1 MTVRELERAVK
12 ALTQR
17 LAELEKTVAELT
29 EEEGAKLAQSEREL
43 ATFSQESP
51 SSEQLIDWMR
61 AEGLIIDPPV
71 EFSSFSK
78 RWRNLPETEK
88 QEILWE
94 LDHLSSGPMAS
105 DILLE
110 NRR

>member
-43 ATFSQESP
+43 ATFSFR
-51 SSEQLIDWMR
+51 LR
-61 AEGLIIDPPV
+61 G
-71 EFSSFSK
+71 
-78 RWRNLPETEK
+78 
-88 QEILWE
+88 
-94 LDHLSSGPMAS
+94 
-105 DILLE
+105 
-110 NRR
+110 